1 MSGLFDSHFAATGR
15 ELLQS
20 VLGGAPTGQS
30 VALAY
35 TAPEGGAAV
44 DVAEAIWTPEEQAE
58 QPGRDGLVIQDRVT
72 VQVRASYFTAAA
84 PAVNGTVTRAGEAW
98 TVERVLPLPGEC
110 YELTVVRS
118 NPDEKS
124 HENYRLRR

>member
-1 MSGLFDSHFAATGR
+1 MSGVFDSHFAATGR

-20 VLGGAPTGQS
+20 TLGGAPAGET

-44 DVAEAIWTPEEQAE
+44 DVAEAIWTPQEQIE
-58 QPGRDGLVIQDRVT
+58 QPGRDGVAIQDRVQ
-72 VQVRASYFTAAA
+72 VQVRASYFTAA

-110 YELTVVRS
+110 YELVVVRS

-124 HENYRLRR
+124 HEGYRLRR